1 MSEHAASWP
10 SIAGDPREVYAPE
23 VLAALRS
30 AAASVR
36 AVAPGA
42 ALELVRLRLAT
53 LLGFSAELDAPAWG
67 SPTGAQ
73 RAELAD
79 WASAESFDSGDRA
92 ALALGEQFAIDI
104 TGVSGRPLADA
115 AAAHGASVLALV
127 QGVFLL
133 DLGHR
138 CAKALGRL
146 FDTSITSADWAWP
159 VSGDAADEPDAQLVE
174 APGADPMA
182 AIGELL
188 RVTAKLQTVDPVLR
202 ELVRMRGAHHHQC
215 RRCQSVRSVAAIESG
230 LDEAALDAARPGSTL
245 GTGRHKAALALTDAV
260 LVGRV
265 ELSDDLVEQIRA
277 ELSAAEAVEVVCY
290 LMRNSA
296 NKIAVAFGAD
306 AAIVSE
312 GFEYQVIDAEGE
324 TITVELPQSL

>member
-10 SIAGDPREVYAPE
+10 SIAGDPREVFAPE
-23 VLAALRS
+23 VLSALRS

-36 AVAPGA
+36 ATAPGA

-104 TGVSGRPLADA
+104 TGVSGGPLADA

-188 RVTAKLQTVDPVLR
+188 RVTAEMQTVDPALR

-215 RRCQSVRSVAAIESG
+215 RRCQSVRSVAAIDAG

-245 GTGRHKAALALTDAV
+245 GSGRQQAALALTDAV